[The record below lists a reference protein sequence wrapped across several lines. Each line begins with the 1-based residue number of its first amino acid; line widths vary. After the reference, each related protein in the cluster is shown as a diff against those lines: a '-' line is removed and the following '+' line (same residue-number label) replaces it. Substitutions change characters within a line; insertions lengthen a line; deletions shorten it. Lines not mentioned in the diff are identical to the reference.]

1 MNTFITLDNE
11 IHNRMAVLDDNDVE
25 KRIELMALIDKRYHY
40 NDTVSQYNQRLR
52 KSVASNF
59 NKGGFLTND
68 KKNLFRMWENQLNT
82 LPDNASREDIFRL
95 APEEAL
101 YIVGL

>member
-1 MNTFITLDNE
+1 MTTFTLLDNE
-11 IHNRMAVLDDNDVE
+11 INNRMTVLDDNDVE
-25 KRIELMALIDKRYHY
+25 KHIELMALIDKRYHY

-52 KSVASNF
+52 DSVASNF
-59 NKGGFLTND
+59 NKSFLTNE
-68 KKNLFRMWENQLNT
+68 KKNLFRVWENQLNT

-95 APEEAL
+95 ASQDAL